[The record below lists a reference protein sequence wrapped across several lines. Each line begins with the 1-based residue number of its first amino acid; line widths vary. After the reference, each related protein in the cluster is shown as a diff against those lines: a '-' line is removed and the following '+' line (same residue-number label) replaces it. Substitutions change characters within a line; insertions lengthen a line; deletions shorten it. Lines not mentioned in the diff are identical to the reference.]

1 MAGAGA
7 GVVGSDVVAGGV
19 VVPSDGL
26 LSQAA
31 KVNAATATNG
41 RKNLSFIMSPP
52 DEFRPF
58 A

>member
-19 VVPSDGL
+19 AVPSEGL

-31 KVNAATATNG
+31 KANAATATNG
-41 RKNLSFIMSPP
+41 TKNLSFIMCPP
-52 DEFRPF
+52 DEFRPC